1 MFLLWI
7 SSHIHTVSYSFSSV
21 AQNVITG
28 TGQVIFCLW
37 KCVLFFMCLLS
48 VYDVMVLSPLCTLSG
63 RQSLISELSAL
74 LLQHFSSG
82 FTLMDLQRHLEAV
95 WADLTLDPDPPTP
108 PMVQSTQGQDGTCD
122 KGGGQQHPLPAAAV
136 LTCVSRPGER
146 LACAN
151 VWRISFRRGESY
163 EGRVYLK
170 SEREERERGSSMQT
184 PGSHWTV
191 SVPDGW
197 S

>member
-1 MFLLWI
+1 MVLLWT
-7 SSHIHTVSYSFSSV
+7 SSHIHTVSYSFSSI
-21 AQNVITG
+21 AHNVMTS
-28 TGQVIFCLW
+28 TEVIFCLW

-48 VYDVMVLSPLCTLSG
+48 FYDVMVLSPLCTLRG
-63 RQSLISELSAL
+63 GQSLISEPYEL
-74 LLQHFSSG
+74 LLQHCSSG
-82 FTLMDLQRHLEAV
+82 FTLMDLQRHLEAM
-95 WADLTLDPDPPTP
+95 WANLTLEPDPQTP

-122 KGGGQQHPLPAAAV
+122 KGGGQRHPLPAAAV

-163 EGRVYLK
+163 EGRVCLQ

-191 SVPDGW
+191 SVPDEW